1 MKKKAAALQRQ
12 SHERQQHIRGTIR
25 STVLW
30 EFRMQEWEWRV
41 QAAKGDETGEEVRAS
56 E

>member
-1 MKKKAAALQRQ
+1 MAKAE
-12 SHERQQHIRGTIR
+12 SHERHQHIRGTIR

-30 EFRMQEWEWRV
+30 EFKMQGWEWRV
-41 QAAKGDETGEEVRAS
+41 QAAKGDEAGEKVRAS